1 MAVTRKYCP
10 RPYGKIG
17 GQSGKSHVLRND
29 IVRNEQIPPRL
40 TTVPSRML
48 GGKFAPFDRSL
59 LLGVYLDVI
68 EIAARFHF
76 KQRDAL
82 HRLRY
87 KVRLIFQVLAMP
99 AVKNLELALGGA
111 PCQSG

>member
-17 GQSGKSHVLRND
+17 GQSSKSHVLRNRIMRNQQ
-29 IVRNEQIPPRL
+29 IVPRL
-40 TTVPSRML
+40 AFVLASMI
-48 GGKFAPFDRSL
+48 GSVVAPFDRSL